1 MVGRQTWV
9 EEPGSNLEVMRA
21 QAPAISAHLKTLSH
35 PVRLLL
41 ACTLAEG
48 EQSVGMLEERL
59 DVRQP
64 TLSQQLTV
72 LREAAIV
79 ETRRSGKQIFYRLA
93 GSQTPQLIAAL
104 RAIYATVDDPH

>member
-1 MVGRQTWV
+1 MVGRQTPV
-9 EEPGSNLEVMRA
+9 AEPGSNLEVMRVH
-21 QAPAISAHLKTLSH
+21 APAVSGLLKTLSH

-48 EQSVGMLEERL
+48 EHSVGMLEERL
-59 DVRQP
+59 GVRQP

-79 ETRRSGKQIFYRLA
+79 DTRRSGKQIFYRLA
-93 GSQTPQLIAAL
+93 GYETPLLIAAL
-104 RAIYATVDDPH
+104 YTIYGTADEPD